1 MTKTYDYVTLVNFV
15 QPENIENI
23 TGAVYRE
30 YDKDD
35 IHGPAEGVTKD
46 AKVLRCKWGYVQPF
60 LHQFNDYLI
69 DINSKCFG
77 YSLYPMSALTAVNLT
92 EYVDGGQYDWH
103 IDGDPSKT
111 SDCKLTAILNISDH
125 EYTGGNFE
133 LFLNGPTH
141 IKELD
146 KPGGMVVFKSHIS
159 HRVLPVLTGQRR
171 TLSIFL
177 MGPKFV

>member
-1 MTKTYDYVTLVNFV
+1 
-15 QPENIENI
+15 
-23 TGAVYRE
+23 
-30 YDKDD
+30 
-35 IHGPAEGVTKD
+35 
-46 AKVLRCKWGYVQPF
+46 
-60 LHQFNDYLI
+60 
-69 DINSKCFG
+69 
-77 YSLYPMSALTAVNLT
+77 MSALTAVNLT
-92 EYVDGGQYDWH
+92 EYVDGGQYGWH

-146 KPGGMVVFKSHIS
+146 KPGGMVIFKSHIS